1 MAQTQNAAKG
11 DASNTVIAL
20 KGWQIPA
27 YRALHALLALPFNV
41 RHRWRTTRQARET
54 VETSRHQLA
63 RFEQNVM
70 SQQGEDGILRELFY
84 RIGPGNKYFIEF
96 GIEEGT
102 VCNTALLA
110 SRYGWGGL
118 YIDATPQDIAKV
130 QARYAG
136 RTDIAVRNAFIT
148 AENIVGIFAEAGVP
162 EEPDLLS
169 IDIDGNDYWVWKA
182 LSPYRPRVLVIE
194 YNAAYPPPRR
204 WIMQYDP
211 KHRWDWTTHFGASLS
226 ALTDLG
232 NSLGYALLD
241 TDRQGVN
248 AFFLRRDLLPG
259 TGFREVTPEE
269 AYHPPR
275 YGLLRTPWP
284 YRDGPFVTTG

>member
-1 MAQTQNAAKG
+1 MNNATSG
-11 DASNTVIAL
+11 DDPKKIRAL

-27 YRALHALLALPFNV
+27 YRVLHSVLALPFNI
-41 RHRWRTTRQARET
+41 RHRLRTTKQARET
-54 VETSRHQLA
+54 AETPRHQLA

-70 SQQGEDGILRELFY
+70 SQQGEDGILREIFY
-84 RIGPGNKYFIEF
+84 RIGPGKKYFIEF

-118 YIDATPQDIAKV
+118 YIDATPEDMEKV
-130 QARYAG
+130 RRRYAG
-136 RTDIAVRNAFIT
+136 RTDITVRNAFIT
-148 AENIVGIFAEAGVP
+148 AENIAGIFAEAGVP

-182 LSPYRPRVLVIE
+182 LSSYRPRVLVIE

-204 WIMQYDP
+204 WIMEYNP
-211 KHRWDWTTHFGASLS
+211 VHRWDWTTHFGASLS

-232 NSLGYALLD
+232 NSLGYALLG

-259 TGFREVTPEE
+259 TGFREVTAEE

-275 YGLLRTPWP
+275 YGILRTPWP